1 MTSILTV
8 SPSPHVRSSM
18 TTQKIMLLVV
28 LALVPAIVAATVVFG
43 PRALLLV
50 VFCAVVSMF
59 TELVC
64 QKMMQKEVTVSDG
77 SAMLTGVLLA
87 GCAADTADANAD
99 LPVIT
104 VGCDNYPPFTYVNS
118 DGKPVGIDVELAD
131 EAFRR
136 MGYRPEFV
144 TINWAEKNTLLENG
158 VIDCIWSSFSMSGRA
173 DEYTWA
179 GPYMYS
185 HQVVAVMPDSDIQT
199 LADLAGKTVVVQ
211 ATTKPE
217 SLFLDGNDPRI
228 PEIRALH
235 SLQKRELIYSYL
247 AKGYADAVAAH
258 EISILQFMKDYGFE
272 FRILEEPLEAVELGV
287 AFSRSDD
294 RGIAQALSATLEE
307 MHTDGTTRSILAGY
321 LADPDKY
328 LEADGYAD

>member
-1 MTSILTV
+1 MKQ
-8 SPSPHVRSSM
+8 PRKH
-18 TTQKIMLLVV
+18 LLCLL
-28 LALVPAIVAATVVFG
+28 LALW
-43 PRALLLV
+43 
-50 VFCAVVSMF
+50 
-59 TELVC
+59 
-64 QKMMQKEVTVSDG
+64 
-77 SAMLTGVLLA
+77 LTGVLLA
-87 GCAADTADANAD
+87 GCAADTADADAD

-144 TINWAEKNTLLENG
+144 TINWAKKNELLENG

-173 DEYTWA
+173 DEYTWV

-185 HQVVAVMPDSDIQT
+185 HQVVAVMPDSEIQT

-258 EISILQFMKDYGFE
+258 ETSIHQFMKDYGFE

-307 MHTDGTTRSILAGY
+307 MRTDGTTRSILAGY

>member
-1 MTSILTV
+1 M
-8 SPSPHVRSSM
+8 
-18 TTQKIMLLVV
+18 
-28 LALVPAIVAATVVFG
+28 
-43 PRALLLV
+43 
-50 VFCAVVSMF
+50 
-59 TELVC
+59 
-64 QKMMQKEVTVSDG
+64 
-77 SAMLTGVLLA
+77 
-87 GCAADTADANAD
+87 
-99 LPVIT
+99 
-104 VGCDNYPPFTYVNS
+104 
-118 DGKPVGIDVELAD
+118 ELAD

-144 TINWAEKNTLLENG
+144 TINWAEKNELLENG

-247 AKGYADAVAAH
+247 SKGYADAANPAAP
-258 EISILQFMKDYGFE
+258 SS
-272 FRILEEPLEAVELGV
+272 
-287 AFSRSDD
+287 AF
-294 RGIAQALSATLEE
+294 AC
-307 MHTDGTTRSILAGY
+307 
-321 LADPDKY
+321 
-328 LEADGYAD
+328 

>member
-1 MTSILTV
+1 MKQ
-8 SPSPHVRSSM
+8 PRKH
-18 TTQKIMLLVV
+18 LLCLL
-28 LALVPAIVAATVVFG
+28 LALW
-43 PRALLLV
+43 
-50 VFCAVVSMF
+50 
-59 TELVC
+59 
-64 QKMMQKEVTVSDG
+64 
-77 SAMLTGVLLA
+77 LTGVLLA

-104 VGCDNYPPFTYVNS
+104 VGCDNYPPFTYVDS

-144 TINWAEKNTLLENG
+144 TINWAEKNELLENG

-185 HQVVAVMPDSDIQT
+185 QQVVAVMPDSDIQT

-217 SLFLDGNDPRI
+217 SLFLNGNDPRI

-258 EISILQFMKDYGFE
+258 EISILHEGL
-272 FRILEEPLEAVELGV
+272 RLRVP
-287 AFSRSDD
+287 
-294 RGIAQALSATLEE
+294 
-307 MHTDGTTRSILAGY
+307 H
-321 LADPDKY
+321 P
-328 LEADGYAD
+328 

>member
-1 MTSILTV
+1 MKQ
-8 SPSPHVRSSM
+8 PRKH
-18 TTQKIMLLVV
+18 LLCLL
-28 LALVPAIVAATVVFG
+28 LALW
-43 PRALLLV
+43 
-50 VFCAVVSMF
+50 
-59 TELVC
+59 
-64 QKMMQKEVTVSDG
+64 
-77 SAMLTGVLLA
+77 LTGVLLS
-87 GCAADTADANAD
+87 GCAADTADADAD

-118 DGKPVGIDVELAD
+118 DGQPVGIDVELAD

-136 MGYRPEFV
+136 IGYHPEFV
-144 TINWAEKNTLLENG
+144 TINWAEKNALLENG

-199 LADLAGKTVVVQ
+199 LADLAGKTVAVQ

-217 SLFLDGNDPRI
+217 SLFLDGNDPRL

-258 EISILQFMKDYGFE
+258 ETSIQQFMKDYGFE

-294 RGIAQALSATLEE
+294 RGIAQALAATLEE
-307 MHTDGTTRSILAGY
+307 MRTDGTTRSILAGY

>member
-1 MTSILTV
+1 MKQ
-8 SPSPHVRSSM
+8 PRKH
-18 TTQKIMLLVV
+18 LLCLL
-28 LALVPAIVAATVVFG
+28 LALW
-43 PRALLLV
+43 
-50 VFCAVVSMF
+50 
-59 TELVC
+59 
-64 QKMMQKEVTVSDG
+64 
-77 SAMLTGVLLA
+77 LTGVLLA

-104 VGCDNYPPFTYVNS
+104 IGCDNYPPFTYVNS
-118 DGKPVGIDVELAD
+118 DGKPVGIDVELAA

-136 MGYRPEFV
+136 MGYRPEFI
-144 TINWAEKNTLLENG
+144 TIDWTKKDALLENG
-158 VIDCIWSSFSMSGRA
+158 AIDCIWSSFSMSGHE

-199 LADLAGKTVVVQ
+199 LADLAGKTVAVQ
-211 ATTKPE
+211 ADTKPE

-228 PEIRALH
+228 SEIRALH
-235 SLQKRELIYSYL
+235 SLQKRELLYSYL

-258 EISILQFMKDYGFE
+258 ETALLQYMADSGSE
-272 FRILEEPLEAVELGV
+272 FRILEEPLEVVGLGV

-294 RGIAQALSATLEE
+294 RGIAQALCATLEQ
-307 MHTDGTTRSILAGY
+307 MRTDGTTRSILASY
-321 LADPDKY
+321 LAEPDKY

>member
-1 MTSILTV
+1 MIKYKRLRRV
-8 SPSPHVRSSM
+8 S
-18 TTQKIMLLVV
+18 
-28 LALVPAIVAATVVFG
+28 ALFAALS
-43 PRALLLV
+43 AL
-50 VFCAVVSMF
+50 
-59 TELVC
+59 
-64 QKMMQKEVTVSDG
+64 
-77 SAMLTGVLLA
+77 LLA
-87 GCAADTADANAD
+87 GCAPSAASDST
-99 LPVIT
+99 LPTLT
-104 VGCDNYPPFTYVNS
+104 VGSDTYPPYVYMDNNG
-118 DGKPVGIDVELAD
+118 DITGLDVEIAE

-144 TINWAEKNTLLENG
+144 TINWAEKNALLENG

-247 AKGYADAVAAH
+247 SKGYADAVAAH
-258 EISILQFMKDYGFE
+258 ETSILQFMKDYGVE

-307 MHTDGTTRSILAGY
+307 MQADGTTRSILAGY

>member
-1 MTSILTV
+1 MKQ
-8 SPSPHVRSSM
+8 PRKH
-18 TTQKIMLLVV
+18 LLCLL
-28 LALVPAIVAATVVFG
+28 LALW
-43 PRALLLV
+43 
-50 VFCAVVSMF
+50 
-59 TELVC
+59 
-64 QKMMQKEVTVSDG
+64 
-77 SAMLTGVLLA
+77 LTGVLLA

-104 VGCDNYPPFTYVNS
+104 VGCDNYPPFTYVDS

-144 TINWAEKNTLLENG
+144 TINWAKKNELLENG

-307 MHTDGTTRSILAGY
+307 MQADGTTRSILAGY

>member
-1 MTSILTV
+1 MKQ
-8 SPSPHVRSSM
+8 PRKH
-18 TTQKIMLLVV
+18 LLCLL
-28 LALVPAIVAATVVFG
+28 LALW
-43 PRALLLV
+43 
-50 VFCAVVSMF
+50 
-59 TELVC
+59 
-64 QKMMQKEVTVSDG
+64 
-77 SAMLTGVLLA
+77 LTGVLLA
-87 GCAADTADANAD
+87 GCAADTANANAD

-104 VGCDNYPPFTYVNS
+104 VGCDNYPPFNYVN
-118 DGKPVGIDVELAD
+118 GNGQPTGIDVELAA

-136 MGYRPEFV
+136 MGYRPEYI
-144 TINWAEKNTLLENG
+144 TINWTEKNALLEIG
-158 VIDCIWSSFSMSGRA
+158 AIDCIWSIFSMSGRA

-185 HQVVAVMPDSDIQT
+185 HQVVAVMPGSDIQT

-217 SLFLDGNDPRI
+217 SLFLDGNDSRI

-258 EISILQFMKDYGFE
+258 EIALLQYMADYGAE
-272 FRILEEPLEAVELGV
+272 YRILEEPLEVVGLGV

-294 RGIAQALSATLEE
+294 RGIAQALCATLEE
-307 MHTDGTTRSILAGY
+307 MQADGTTRSILAGY

>member
-1 MTSILTV
+1 M
-8 SPSPHVRSSM
+8 
-18 TTQKIMLLVV
+18 
-28 LALVPAIVAATVVFG
+28 
-43 PRALLLV
+43 
-50 VFCAVVSMF
+50 
-59 TELVC
+59 
-64 QKMMQKEVTVSDG
+64 
-77 SAMLTGVLLA
+77 LLA
-87 GCAADTADANAD
+87 GCAADTADADAD

-118 DGKPVGIDVELAD
+118 DGQPVGIDVDLAD

-136 MGYRPEFV
+136 IGYRPKFV
-144 TINWAEKNTLLENG
+144 TINWAKKNALLENG

-199 LADLAGKTVVVQ
+199 LADLAGKTVAVQ

-258 EISILQFMKDYGFE
+258 ETSIHQFMKDYGFE

-294 RGIAQALSATLEE
+294 RGIAQALAATLEE
-307 MHTDGTTRSILAGY
+307 MRTDGTTRSILAGY

>member
-1 MTSILTV
+1 VM
-8 SPSPHVRSSM
+8 
-18 TTQKIMLLVV
+18 
-28 LALVPAIVAATVVFG
+28 LALGAAAEEGNT
-43 PRALLLV
+43 
-50 VFCAVVSMF
+50 
-59 TELVC
+59 
-64 QKMMQKEVTVSDG
+64 
-77 SAMLTGVLLA
+77 
-87 GCAADTADANAD
+87 
-99 LPVIT
+99 III
-104 VGCDNYPPFTYVNS
+104 GCDMYAPYTYKN
-118 DGKPVGIDVELAD
+118 GTGEFVGVDVDFAT
-131 EAFRR
+131 EAFGRL
-136 MGYRPEFV
+136 GYAVQFREIV
-144 TINWAEKNTLLENG
+144 WENKQSYLDSG
-158 VIDCIWSSFSMSGRA
+158 EIDCLWSCFTMSGRE

-247 AKGYADAVAAH
+247 SKGYADAVAAH
-258 EISILQFMKDYGFE
+258 ETSILQFMKDYGFE

-294 RGIAQALSATLEE
+294 RGIAQALSATLEQ
-307 MHTDGTTRSILAGY
+307 MQADGTTRSILAGY

>member
-1 MTSILTV
+1 MNGNG
-8 SPSPHVRSSM
+8 
-18 TTQKIMLLVV
+18 Q
-28 LALVPAIVAATVVFG
+28 PA
-43 PRALLLV
+43 
-50 VFCAVVSMF
+50 
-59 TELVC
+59 
-64 QKMMQKEVTVSDG
+64 
-77 SAMLTGVLLA
+77 
-87 GCAADTADANAD
+87 
-99 LPVIT
+99 
-104 VGCDNYPPFTYVNS
+104 
-118 DGKPVGIDVELAD
+118 GIDVELAA

-136 MGYRPEFV
+136 MGYRPEYI
-144 TINWAEKNTLLENG
+144 TINWTEKNALLESG
-158 VIDCIWSSFSMSGRA
+158 AIDCIWGCFSMSGRE

-235 SLQKRELIYSYL
+235 SLQKQELIYSHL
-247 AKGYADAVAAH
+247 AKGYADAVATH
-258 EISILQFMKDYGFE
+258 EISLLQYMADYGAE
-272 FRILEEPLEAVELGV
+272 FRILEEPLEVVGLGV

-294 RGIAQALSATLEE
+294 RGIAQALCATLEQ
-307 MHTDGTTRSILAGY
+307 MRTDGTTRSILASY